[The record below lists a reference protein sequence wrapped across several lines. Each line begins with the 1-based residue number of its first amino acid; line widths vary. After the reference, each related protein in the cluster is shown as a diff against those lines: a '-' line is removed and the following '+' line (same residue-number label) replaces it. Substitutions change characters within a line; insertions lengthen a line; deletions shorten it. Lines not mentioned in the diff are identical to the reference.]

1 LPPLSQQEATTILST
16 FSSDERPHAA
26 ELLPAVFSELYGLAE
41 HFLRGQRPDHTLQ
54 PTALV
59 HEAYLRLAKGNQ
71 EWTDKNHFFRVA
83 AAAMR
88 HILVNHARDR
98 SRQKRGGGRQRVPL
112 DDVVDVLEGQ
122 SEDLVALDEA
132 LLRLAA
138 TDARQARVVELRFFG
153 GLTVD
158 ETAEVLGVSARTVKG
173 DWQVAKLWLL
183 RELS

>member
-1 LPPLSQQEATTILST
+1 
-16 FSSDERPHAA
+16 
-26 ELLPAVFSELYGLAE
+26 
-41 HFLRGQRPDHTLQ
+41 
-54 PTALV
+54 
-59 HEAYLRLAKGNQ
+59 
-71 EWTDKNHFFRVA
+71 
-83 AAAMR
+83 
-88 HILVNHARDR
+88 
-98 SRQKRGGGRQRVPL
+98 VPL